1 MKFVELKKSLNNE
14 ILPFYIIKGKDVYLR
29 NKAQEMIENK
39 CVGSLKEINIT
50 RYNDEN
56 YNIESILTDLSAMPM
71 MADYRVVVLKDINP
85 KSSVD
90 ISAILKAI
98 ENKSASSVLII
109 SDAQDTNWYK
119 NLTKYATIIDCDP
132 LDELMLQKIALKS
145 FQDSGVQIDAT
156 ALKMLVEFCNLDLS
170 RINNEVNKLCN
181 YVGKNGLVNAKV
193 VSDVVHKDLEYNIFE
208 LSNAVAKKDGA
219 LALKIVQQLLMQKES
234 AQVLLMMILSNFRR
248 MFFAIISKDAPA
260 ELAKKLGVKEFAIKK
275 AKEMARSFTPVR
287 LKSILDFGAELDYK
301 IKAGNITAE
310 NAIYFFITNIT
321 I

>member
-1 MKFVELKKSLNNE
+1 MKFVELKKSLNTKMF
-14 ILPFYIIKGKDVYLR
+14 PFYIIKGKDVYLR

-85 KSSVD
+85 KSNID

-98 ENKSASSVLII
+98 ENKSTSNVLII
-109 SDAQDTNWYK
+109 SDAQDSNWYK

-145 FQDSGVQIDAT
+145 FQDSNVQIDAT

-181 YVGKNGLVNAKV
+181 YVGKNGLVNAGV

-208 LSNAVAKKDGA
+208 LSNAVAKKDGV

-248 MFFAIISKDAPA
+248 MFFAIISKNTPA

-275 AKEMARSFTPVR
+275 AKEMARGFTPVR